1 MKTETPSNQEKSPQ
15 QEILE
20 GLELSLL
27 GIGRAIEE
35 LNQAEMN
42 LSSMSSE
49 AQLSLKAVYLRQRR
63 MLEQERGNLKME
75 IARARRMK

>member
-1 MKTETPSNQEKSPQ
+1 MKTETPSNQEKSPK

>member
-1 MKTETPSNQEKSPQ
+1 MSETPSNQEKSPK

-35 LNQAEMN
+35 LNQAEMKLFN
-42 LSSMSSE
+42 VSPE

>member
-35 LNQAEMN
+35 LNQAEIN
-42 LSSMSSE
+42 LSNMSSE
-49 AQLSLKAVYLRQRR
+49 AQPFP
-63 MLEQERGNLKME
+63 
-75 IARARRMK
+75 

>member
-1 MKTETPSNQEKSPQ
+1 MSETPSNQEKSPQ

-35 LNQAEMN
+35 LNQAEMKLFN
-42 LSSMSSE
+42 VSPE